1 MADNSAEALFKGQLE
16 KLKMGEKKSLLLS
29 KEEYFKLIEEL
40 KVAASSG
47 DKTKTWQQY
56 NILRR

>member
-1 MADNSAEALFKGQLE
+1 MAVNSVEASFKEQLE

-29 KEEYFKLIEEL
+29 KEEYFNLIEEL

-47 DKTKTWQQY
+47 DKQRLVDNTTF
-56 NILRR
+56 

>member
-1 MADNSAEALFKGQLE
+1 MADNSMEASFKKQLE
-16 KLKMGEKKSLLLS
+16 NLKTGEKKSLLLN
-29 KEEYFKLIEEL
+29 KEEYFGLIEEL

-47 DKTKTWQQY
+47 DKTKTWRQY